1 MSESMRERPPCS
13 IKDGCGKSR
22 VCSEGV
28 LTKTQ
33 NRLISSATA
42 NYAPFCETSCRSSK
56 PARSSSELRD
66 AMPSVNSP
74 GFAKRPVSNGLP
86 VSVMKGTCKTPF
98 SGSSN
103 LKGLKGWNV
112 VAGPARGV
120 YNSVSDAFPQ
130 ESAQS
135 YRDFRPAS
143 VTKSTHRV
151 STAER
156 ALLVGVGWKRAPRF
170 PGMPAGEQ
178 GRENLSELVELAR
191 SAGADVAGT
200 VFQLRE
206 AADPATLVGRGKL
219 DEIRAEA
226 TAHKA
231 PLIIFDSNLSPIQQ
245 RNIETATDRRVID
258 RTQLILDIFAR
269 HARSR
274 EGQLQVELAQLNYLL
289 PRLTGKGTAMSRLGG
304 KSGGGG
310 AGGAGGGAG
319 RIGVRGPGEKKLE
332 TDRRRIRDRVR
343 KIEISIDEVRK
354 QRALRREARNAVP
367 LGTIALV
374 GYTNA
379 GKSTLFN
386 ALSRA
391 EVLVSSRMFAT
402 LDPTIRAL
410 RFPSNRRVLVSDTVG
425 FIRDLPKGLLTAF
438 RATLE
443 EVQEASLILHVSDVS
458 NPHHEELD
466 GEVEKI
472 LRELGVDGRPRLPV
486 LNKMDRLTPEE
497 RKAVTNGAGKCAD
510 TGNAPVL
517 VSALTGD
524 GIEELLRRM
533 DAEMPTD
540 PLVTLSIRMP
550 LAEGRTLAMIHALG
564 RVLHSEIDDSHMRL
578 DAEVPASIAK
588 RLRLKDYSVEET
600 FPRAVS

>member
-1 MSESMRERPPCS
+1 M
-13 IKDGCGKSR
+13 
-22 VCSEGV
+22 
-28 LTKTQ
+28 
-33 NRLISSATA
+33 
-42 NYAPFCETSCRSSK
+42 
-56 PARSSSELRD
+56 
-66 AMPSVNSP
+66 
-74 GFAKRPVSNGLP
+74 
-86 VSVMKGTCKTPF
+86 
-98 SGSSN
+98 
-103 LKGLKGWNV
+103 
-112 VAGPARGV
+112 
-120 YNSVSDAFPQ
+120 
-130 ESAQS
+130 
-135 YRDFRPAS
+135 
-143 VTKSTHRV
+143 
-151 STAER
+151 
-156 ALLVGVGWKRAPRF
+156 LVGVGWKRAPRF

-178 GRENLSELVELAR
+178 GRESLLELVELAR
-191 SAGADVAGT
+191 SAGAEIAGT
-200 VFQLRE
+200 VFQMRD

-231 PLIIFDSNLSPIQQ
+231 PLIIFDSNLSPVQQ
-245 RNIETATDRRVID
+245 RNIEEATECRVID

-274 EGQLQVELAQLNYLL
+274 EGQLQVELAQLNYML

-304 KSGGGG
+304 KSG
-310 AGGAGGGAG
+310 GGGAG

-343 KIEISIDEVRK
+343 KIETSIDAVRK

-391 EVLVSSRMFAT
+391 EVLVSPRMFAT

-410 RFPSNRRVLVSDTVG
+410 RLPSNRRVLVSDTVG

-443 EVQEASLILHVSDVS
+443 EVQQAALILHVSDVS
-458 NPHHEELD
+458 NPHHDELD
-466 GEVEKI
+466 EEVDKI
-472 LRELGVDGRPRLPV
+472 LRELGVDGRPRLRV
-486 LNKMDRLTPEE
+486 LNKMDRLTPED
-497 RKAVTNGAGKCAD
+497 RKAITNGVERSASAG
-510 TGNAPVL
+510 GAPVL
-517 VSALTGD
+517 VSALAGE
-524 GIEELLRRM
+524 GIEEMLRRM

-540 PLVTLSIRMP
+540 PVVTLSIRLP
-550 LAEGRTLAMIHALG
+550 LAEGRTLALIHALG

-588 RLRLKDYSVEET
+588 RLRLNEYAVEEP
-600 FPRAVS
+600 FRALSRNIE

>member
-1 MSESMRERPPCS
+1 M
-13 IKDGCGKSR
+13 
-22 VCSEGV
+22 
-28 LTKTQ
+28 
-33 NRLISSATA
+33 
-42 NYAPFCETSCRSSK
+42 
-56 PARSSSELRD
+56 
-66 AMPSVNSP
+66 
-74 GFAKRPVSNGLP
+74 
-86 VSVMKGTCKTPF
+86 
-98 SGSSN
+98 
-103 LKGLKGWNV
+103 
-112 VAGPARGV
+112 
-120 YNSVSDAFPQ
+120 
-130 ESAQS
+130 
-135 YRDFRPAS
+135 
-143 VTKSTHRV
+143 
-151 STAER
+151 
-156 ALLVGVGWKRAPRF
+156 GWKRAPRF
-170 PGMPAGEQ
+170 PGAPAGEQ
-178 GRENLSELVELAR
+178 GRESLAELVELAR
-191 SAGADVAGT
+191 SAGAEVAGT

-231 PLIIFDSNLSPIQQ
+231 PLIIFDSNLSPVQQ
-245 RNIETATDRRVID
+245 RNIEAATDRRVID

-289 PRLTGKGTAMSRLGG
+289 PRLTGKGAAMSRLGG

-310 AGGAGGGAG
+310 AGGAGGGTG

-343 KIEISIDEVRK
+343 KIQASIDEVRK
-354 QRALRREARNAVP
+354 QRSLRREARNAVP

-391 EVLVSSRMFAT
+391 DVLVSSKMFAT
-402 LDPTIRAL
+402 LDPTIRAIRL
-410 RFPSNRRVLVSDTVG
+410 PSNRRVLLSDTVG

-443 EVQEASLILHVSDVS
+443 EVQEAALILHVSDVS
-458 NPHHEELD
+458 NPHYEELD
-466 GEVEKI
+466 EDVEKI
-472 LRELGVDGRPRLPV
+472 LRELDVADRPRLRV
-486 LNKMDRLTPEE
+486 FNKIDRLTPEE
-497 RKAVTNGAGKCAD
+497 RKTLEAGGSNGS
-510 TGNAPVL
+510 GNKPVL
-517 VSALTGD
+517 VSALTGE
-524 GIEELLRRM
+524 GINLLLQRI
-533 DAEMPTD
+533 DAAMPVD
-540 PLVTLSIRMP
+540 PLLTLSIRLP

-588 RLRLKDYSVEET
+588 RLRLSKYAIEET
-600 FPRAVS
+600 FRSSIS